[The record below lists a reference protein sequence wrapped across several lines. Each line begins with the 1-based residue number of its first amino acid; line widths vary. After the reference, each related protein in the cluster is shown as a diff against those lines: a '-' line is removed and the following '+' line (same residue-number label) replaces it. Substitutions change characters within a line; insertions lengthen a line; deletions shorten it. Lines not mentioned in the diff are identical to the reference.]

1 MTKFLL
7 GLLLLL
13 SAHLKSQELLI
24 LGAAQ
29 DAGKP
34 QLACAKSCC
43 TQDSTRG
50 LAVSLALLYK
60 APEWILFEASP
71 SITEQVQQ
79 IPAEYDSL
87 PTAVFVSHAHI
98 GHYTG
103 LQFFGREAAN
113 SANIPVACAPRMAQ
127 FLQSNGPWSQLC
139 ELNNIQIVPQKA
151 DSLLNFDEIAQG
163 EFGLISFLVPHRD
176 EFSET
181 LGFLIAGE
189 TKTAL
194 FIPDIDKWE
203 KWWID
208 IGQLLSLVDYAFIDG
223 TFYDGKELPGR
234 DMNEI
239 PHPFVVESMARFDS
253 LSAELKNKVY
263 FIHLN
268 HTNPLWRPESE
279 ESLEVES
286 RGYHIARRGQR
297 FKL

>member
-7 GLLLLL
+7 GLFLLL
-13 SAHLKSQELLI
+13 SFNLKSQELLI
-24 LGAAQ
+24 LGSAQ

-34 QLACAKSCC
+34 QLGCQKECC
-43 TQDSTRG
+43 TNDTTRG
-50 LAVSLALLYK
+50 LAVSIALLYD
-60 APEWILFEASP
+60 APEWILFEAGP
-71 SITEQVQQ
+71 NITEQLQQ

-103 LQFFGREAAN
+103 LQFFGRESAN
-113 SANIPVACAPRMAQ
+113 SANIPVACAPRMAE
-127 FLQSNGPWSQLC
+127 FLRTNGPWSQLC
-139 ELNNIQIVPQKA
+139 ELNNIQLVPQAA
-151 DSLLNFDEIAQG
+151 DSLPNLEVVANGD
-163 EFGLISFLVPHRD
+163 FGIISFLVPHRD

-181 LGFLIAGE
+181 LGFLISGE
-189 TKTAL
+189 NKTAL

-203 KWWID
+203 KWWVD
-208 IGQLLSLVDYAFIDG
+208 IGRLLPLVDYAFIDG

-234 DMNEI
+234 DMSEI

-268 HTNPLWRPESE
+268 HTNPLWRADSE
-279 ESLEVES
+279 ESKEVEA
-286 RGYHIARRGQR
+286 RGYHIARQGQA